1 MWSRWDKI
9 ILTKDFQNEW
19 EVTESARSN
28 EETEDIF
35 VTHMQEAGEEE
46 EVEEQQKDKNSF
58 FGWHPSPDEDED
70 EDSFFGWPPSPDLIV
85 PLVFVLVL
93 LILTI
98 LLAWLLH
105 RFAYPCWNQEETELA
120 NLV

>member
-1 MWSRWDKI
+1 M
-9 ILTKDFQNEW
+9 TQ
-19 EVTESARSN
+19 SARSD
-28 EETEDIF
+28 EETEDIS

-46 EVEEQQKDKNSF
+46 EVEEQQKDKNSL
-58 FGWHPSPDEDED
+58 FGWHPSPDEDKD

-85 PLVFVLVL
+85 PLVLVLVL

-105 RFAYPCWNQEETELA
+105 RFSYPC
-120 NLV
+120 

>member
-1 MWSRWDKI
+1 MIQSTTSDDK
-9 ILTKDFQNEW
+9 
-19 EVTESARSN
+19 
-28 EETEDIF
+28 TEDIS

-46 EVEEQQKDKNSF
+46 VEEQQKYEDSL
-58 FGWHPSPDEDED
+58 FGWHPSPDENED

-85 PLVFVLVL
+85 PLVLVLVL

-105 RFAYPCWNQEETELA
+105 RFAYP
-120 NLV
+120 

>member
-1 MWSRWDKI
+1 M
-9 ILTKDFQNEW
+9 TQ
-19 EVTESARSN
+19 SARSD
-28 EETEDIF
+28 EETEDIS

-46 EVEEQQKDKNSF
+46 GEEQQKYEDSL
-58 FGWHPSPDEDED
+58 FGWHPSPDENED

-85 PLVFVLVL
+85 PLVLVLVL

-105 RFAYPCWNQEETELA
+105 RFAYP
-120 NLV
+120 